1 MITNIPCCDLCD
13 PTLLDRTQPGTV
25 KATSKNISVKKGF
38 HNKQVHGKLRGWR
51 EEIFA
56 RNYANSQL
64 TPSAM
69 LDDDTIVVL
78 SSTGPLQR
86 DQVKMLLKSWWIWWD
101 EYGQELVQ
109 FFDSLVPLFE
119 GGLAMRPGVQTGV
132 HGVSGELQFKKMEAP
147 SIPIEDTFA
156 EFKGPV
162 VFVCCY
168 SAVSKNGWEV
178 TVED

>member
-1 MITNIPCCDLCD
+1 
-13 PTLLDRTQPGTV
+13 
-25 KATSKNISVKKGF
+25 
-38 HNKQVHGKLRGWR
+38 
-51 EEIFA
+51 
-56 RNYANSQL
+56 
-64 TPSAM
+64 M

-119 GGLAMRPGVQTGV
+119 EGLAMRPGVQTGV

-168 SAVSKNGWEV
+168 GAVSKNGWEYMV
-178 TVED
+178 CFTIKDPHASHNLGITSGSAGIQPNLATGTRKPDAMGI